1 MAPSRKYIG
10 DSSESAI
17 DSDYVSVGHLP
28 VLGSESTNSSSG
40 FFFFFSYVFPNSV
53 SVYLLS
59 QLTLAFFNLP
69 VAVLT
74 NISNQ

>member
-17 DSDYVSVGHLP
+17 DSDNVSVGHLP

-40 FFFFFSYVFPNSV
+40 FFFFFLCFPQFS
-53 SVYLLS
+53 LC
-59 QLTLAFFNLP
+59 LP
-69 VAVLT
+69 LVTTDLGFL
-74 NISNQ
+74 